1 MPTLRHMGLVR
12 PRIQAFLP
20 EEIAAAHDLPLR
32 EVRKLLSAIHQ
43 RRLDRLDQPMPQI
56 SRRTRELLDA
66 TYSVGQLTVVDTANS
81 SLDPFTRLV
90 LRAADGALLET
101 VRIPLEKPARF
112 SVCVSSQVGC
122 GLGCAF
128 CKTAQLGFVRNLEA
142 WELVE
147 QVRAVRNTLPAGA
160 RITGVVFQGMG
171 EPLANLEAVVRAV
184 RVLSDPCGQ
193 SIDQKAIT
201 VCTAGVAPSIRKLTE
216 ARLRVR
222 VGLSIASARP
232 ALRRTLM
239 PIEARIPLGEAVAAL
254 IEHTRACKR
263 TPMLSYTLIQ
273 GVNTHPEDA
282 AALVGLCQK
291 IGEATGRQ
299 PRLSLVPYN
308 SRGAEDPFRRA
319 DDAEA
324 EAFRLALVA
333 GGFPVVR
340 RYSGGADI
348 GAACGQLAA
357 LARAQ
362 LPESASC

>member
-1 MPTLRHMGLVR
+1 MR
-12 PRIQAFLP
+12 PPIQAFLP
-20 EEIAAAHDLPLR
+20 EEIATAHDLKLA
-32 EVRKLLSAIHQ
+32 EVRKVLSAVHQ
-43 RRLDRLDQPMPQI
+43 RALDRLDLAMPQV
-56 SRRTRELLDA
+56 SRRARELLAA
-66 TYSVGQLTVVDTANS
+66 TYGVGELEVVDTANS

-90 LRAADGALLET
+90 LRAPDGALIEA
-101 VRIPLEKPARF
+101 VRIPLEKPGRF
-112 SVCVSSQVGC
+112 SVCISSQVGC

-128 CKTAQLGFVRNLEA
+128 CKTAQLGLVRNLEA

-147 QVRAVRNTLPAGA
+147 QVRVMRRTLPAGA

-171 EPLANLEAVVRAV
+171 EPLANLDAVIRAV

-193 SIDQKAIT
+193 CVDQKAIT
-201 VCTAGVAPSIRKLTE
+201 VCTAGLAANLRRLTE
-216 ARLRVR
+216 AKLRVR

-232 ALRRTLM
+232 SLRRQLM
-239 PIEARIPLGEAVAAL
+239 PIETRVPLRDAVAAL
-254 IEHTRACKR
+254 IEHTRVCKR
-263 TPMLSYTLIQ
+263 SPMLSFTLIQ

-282 AALVGLCQK
+282 AALVTLCQE
-291 IGEATGRQ
+291 IGEASGRR

-308 SRGAEDPFRRA
+308 SRGPEDPFRRA
-319 DDAEA
+319 DEAEA

-357 LARAQ
+357 IARNHVA
-362 LPESASC
+362 ESASC